1 MSEEYEVEDIIG
13 KRTNQKGQTQYL
25 IKWEGYS
32 VDESTWEPAENLHK
46 IKSLIRLYEE
56 NIKKKNSEDNQN
68 IGKQATNTNF
78 LRERKYYEI
87 IESLGLLVPS
97 LVLTVRLIDNN
108 LHCLVE
114 FEQIEETRIPNAYVP
129 SSVIKETYPKILI
142 DFYEK
147 KIRFIPVIA
156 TNNI

>member
-13 KRTNQKGQTQYL
+13 KRLNQKGLTQYL
-25 IKWEGYS
+25 IKWEGYP

-46 IKSLIRLYEE
+46 IKSLIRIYEE
-56 NIKKKNSEDNQN
+56 NIKKKNSEDNQA
-68 IGKQATNTNF
+68 IAKQATNTNSSG
-78 LRERKYYEI
+78 ERKYYEVMD
-87 IESLGLLVPS
+87 SLGPLVPS
-97 LVLTVRLIDNN
+97 LVVTVRLIDKI

-114 FEQIEETRIPNAYVP
+114 FLQIEDTRIPNAYVP

-147 KIRFIPVIA
+147 KIRFIPVMAKNSI
-156 TNNI
+156 